1 MAGFAKRARAIRLAV
16 FDVDGVLTD
25 GTIYMGPQG
34 EMLKAFNILD
44 GHGLKLLHEDGV
56 ATSILSGRKSAMVA
70 TRAKELGLA
79 SVHQGVSDKVKRL
92 TAILRSHKADLASC
106 AYMGDDLPDLEVM
119 QRVGLAIAPANA
131 VIAVRKVA
139 HLVTK
144 ARGGE
149 GAVREFC
156 ERLLE
161 ARGRTDLVLGRA
173 KK

>member
-25 GTIYMGPQG
+25 GTVYMGPQG
-34 EMLKAFNILD
+34 EALKAFNILD
-44 GHGLKLLHEDGV
+44 GHGLKMLHEAGI
-56 ATSILSGRKSAMVA
+56 ATAILSGRKSAMVA
-70 TRAKELGLA
+70 TRAKELGLG
-79 SVHQGVSDKVKRL
+79 SVHQGAADKVKVLAGMLKRQRL
-92 TAILRSHKADLASC
+92 TLAAC

-119 QRVGLAIAPANA
+119 QSVGVAAAPANA
-131 VIAVRKVA
+131 VAAVKKAA

-144 ARGGE
+144 SRGGS

-161 ARGRTDLVLGRA
+161 ARGRTDLVHGRT

>member
-1 MAGFAKRARAIRLAV
+1 MSFAKRASAIKLAV

-25 GTIYMGPQG
+25 GTIYMGPSG

-44 GHGLKLLHEDGV
+44 GHGLKLLHEDGI
-56 ATSILSGRKSAMVA
+56 ATAILSGRKSAMVA
-70 TRAKELGLA
+70 TRAKELGLGA
-79 SVHQGVSDKVKRL
+79 VHQGVADKVKRL
-92 TAILRSHKADLASC
+92 ATILRAHKSDLASC

-119 QRVGLAIAPANA
+119 RRVGLAVAPANG
-131 VIAVRKVA
+131 VLAVRKQA

-144 ARGGE
+144 SRGGE

-161 ARGRTDLVLGRA
+161 ARGRTDLVQGRT

>member
-1 MAGFAKRARAIRLAV
+1 VAGFAKRARAIRLAV

-44 GHGLKLLHEDGV
+44 GHGLKLLHEDGI

-79 SVHQGVSDKVKRL
+79 SVHQGVSDKVARL
-92 TAILRSHKADLASC
+92 TSILRAHKADLASC

-119 QRVGLAIAPANA
+119 RRCGLAVAVANA
-131 VIAVRKVA
+131 VEQVKQGA
-139 HLVTK
+139 HYVTR
-144 ARGGE
+144 AAGGR

-156 ERLLE
+156 ELVLR
-161 ARGRTDLVLGRA
+161 ARGQLGTSA
-173 KK
+173 AV